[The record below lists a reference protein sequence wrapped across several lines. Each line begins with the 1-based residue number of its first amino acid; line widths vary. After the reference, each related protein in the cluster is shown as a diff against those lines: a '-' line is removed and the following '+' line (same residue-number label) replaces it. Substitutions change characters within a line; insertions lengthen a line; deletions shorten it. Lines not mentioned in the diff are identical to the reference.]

1 MSQFEK
7 KNKKMYNNKTNDYWK
22 LVHEISAIIS
32 ARVLIL
38 GPIERMKIILQ
49 TKHLAKYANPK
60 SDMPTGFLDLISSKS
75 LY

>member
-38 GPIERMKIILQ
+38 GPIERMKIIL
-49 TKHLAKYANPK
+49 
-60 SDMPTGFLDLISSKS
+60 
-75 LY
+75 